1 VNRALSD
8 ATHLAP
14 FAQSS
19 EESRGRRH
27 PEPRHDYRSP
37 YQRDRDRIIHSRAFR
52 RLEYKTQVFV
62 NHEGDHYRTRLTHTI
77 EVSQIGRT
85 VARALRINE
94 DLVESLALS
103 HDLGH
108 TPFGHLG
115 EDVLNELLADQG
127 GFNHNR
133 QSLRIVE
140 HLEDRYPDFPGLNLS
155 WEVREGIAKHSGPI
169 DVSLAPEFH
178 EYRPDLQPPLE
189 AQLIDLVDEIAYNHH
204 DVDDGLDS
212 GLIDVEDLAS
222 GVALFGDPLARAR
235 SEYTD
240 ATDRQLHTAAL
251 RGMIDRL
258 VSDLIATTRDRLERS
273 GAATVDDVRRHGE
286 QLVALSEDV
295 NAGNAILKAFL
306 REKLYHH
313 QRIER
318 TKDRSRRMLRAL
330 FTHYMDNEHLLP
342 ADAQVRAARE
352 GRARAVA
359 DHIAG
364 MTDRYASDE
373 HHRLVAP

>member
-1 VNRALSD
+1 
-8 ATHLAP
+8 
-14 FAQSS
+14 
-19 EESRGRRH
+19 
-27 PEPRHDYRSP
+27 
-37 YQRDRDRIIHSRAFR
+37 
-52 RLEYKTQVFV
+52 
-62 NHEGDHYRTRLTHTI
+62 
-77 EVSQIGRT
+77 
-85 VARALRINE
+85 
-94 DLVESLALS
+94 LS

-115 EDVLNELLADQG
+115 EEVLDDLLAAEG

-140 HLEDRYPDFPGLNLS
+140 HLEDRYPDFPGLNLT
-155 WEVREGIAKHSGPI
+155 WEAREGIAKHSGPI
-169 DVSLAPEFH
+169 DTNLAPEFQ

-212 GLIDVEDLAS
+212 GLIDIEDLAS
-222 GVALFGDPLARAR
+222 EVSLFGDPLTRACR
-235 SEYTD
+235 EHTG

-258 VSDLIATTRDRLERS
+258 VSDLIATTRDRVERS
-273 GAATVDDVRRHGE
+273 GVATVDDVRQLGE
-286 QLVALSEDV
+286 QLVGLSKDV
-295 NAGNAILKAFL
+295 RTGNAVLKAFL
-306 REKLYHH
+306 RDKLYHH

-318 TKDRSRRMLRAL
+318 TKDESRRMLRAL
-330 FTHYMDNEHLLP
+330 FSYYMDNENMLP
-342 ADAQVRAARE
+342 ADAQLRAARE

-373 HHRLVAP
+373 HRRLFGPTTST